1 MNRKILHD
9 YRKSNKLNGSS
20 KGRIGTILGVQD
32 KNGEYLVVGD
42 KIFIS
47 CYSLE
52 GIILYN
58 YNFGEYRIFFDY
70 HPQEGDIYN
79 IKAYNNSI
87 KLRLDNGMK
96 KYIEKVR

>member
-1 MNRKILHD
+1 MNRKILHN

-47 CYSLE
+47 CYGIK

-58 YNFGEYRIFFDY
+58 YHFEEYGIFFDY
-70 HPQEGDIYN
+70 YPQEGNIYDIR
-79 IKAYNNSI
+79 AYNNSI

-96 KYIEKVR
+96 KHIEKVR